1 MITDMRNA
9 GGSLTQ
15 GDQKAAAEAYARLAR
30 HEKLSRRD
38 QEALKR
44 FERQREEELRWKFY
58 KSIPQKHWRQMSG
71 RQAKV
76 LNEQAERY
84 GLPIGQAVIDLP
96 LVVRKL
102 HDFLAANAHKLL
114 ADDALMAGSG
124 SPALEEYRRERA
136 VLARLDRLERE
147 GQLLPRDEVRDAL
160 VRMAALLRAAG
171 DLLGRQFGS
180 EAQDVLN
187 EALDDV
193 QAEISRSLADR
204 SMDGAL
210 PYGDGSIDEED
221 EHEGDGQQPRG

>member
-1 MITDMRNA
+1 MVTQTQQA
-9 GGSLTQ
+9 AVGSLAQT
-15 GDQKAAAEAYARLAR
+15 DQKAAAEAYARLAR
-30 HEKLSRRD
+30 GEKLSRRD

-44 FERQREEELRWKFY
+44 FERHREEELRWKFY
-58 KSIPQKHWRQMSG
+58 HTIPQKHWRQMSG
-71 RQAKV
+71 RQAKI
-76 LNEQAERY
+76 LYEQAERY

-96 LVVRKL
+96 KVVRAL

-114 ADDALMAGSG
+114 ADDVLMAGGS

-160 VRMAALLRAAG
+160 GRVAALLRAAG
-171 DLLGRQFGS
+171 DILGREFGG

-193 QAEISRSLADR
+193 KAEINRTFGGSRTSNTH
-204 SMDGAL
+204 
-210 PYGDGSIDEED
+210 GDGSIAN
-221 EHEGDGQQPRG
+221 G